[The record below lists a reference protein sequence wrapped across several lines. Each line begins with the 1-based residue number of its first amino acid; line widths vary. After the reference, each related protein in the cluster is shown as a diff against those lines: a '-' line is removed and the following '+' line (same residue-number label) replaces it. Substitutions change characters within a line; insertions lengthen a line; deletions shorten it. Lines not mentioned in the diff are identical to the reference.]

1 MSIRKP
7 TRGNDMINEDH
18 LKKTLSRTGG
28 KDFKTSDNKLLPKP
42 KHSCFGNFPPAK
54 GGPSTGLKVEP
65 VPMLAAAEASA
76 ADNQKGKVT
85 SKYTKSPITKSL
97 FARIKLSDVRP
108 SPNDCLNHKKRE
120 SSLDQ
125 K

>member
-42 KHSCFGNFPPAK
+42 KHSCFGNFPAPK

-85 SKYTKSPITKSL
+85 SKYPLSPIQQITVCTKQVL
-97 FARIKLSDVRP
+97 RR
-108 SPNDCLNHKKRE
+108 
-120 SSLDQ
+120 
-125 K
+125 